1 MIVRF
6 APRAQHYFMRNHHND
21 PKRFQTD
28 NSMSVVIYDEKKDD
42 WAKILYSDALANA
55 TSLVFNGGGINESNF
70 VSPPEDFI
78 FTCRDTNYKGD
89 ESHQFV
95 KWWGQLEQGGV
106 DGQDLPDHLP
116 QEAIRA
122 HAQSVE
128 ARIKEASTPVND
140 IAGALNAAFALLAT
154 ADETEVN
161 GIGLAVAPGG
171 VVAPAL
177 NAFMGPIEALLKYY
191 PSLNLNSSSAVASG
205 YANHFEQVALN
216 IIFPRPALYG
226 RGDEAPAAPFVTIP
240 FLDATFGPGEVTMD
254 NVLPSGTAP
263 GAPGMHADDNEA
275 RAFMYLFERDGLTKS
290 QAKNF
295 KKEVGGKLKKAYA
308 AAKKA
313 TENWGGRGMMANPA
327 LLTRAA
333 IRDAVLNPGT
343 KFIQWRKEGGTAGLI
358 AVDTIADELLAAF
371 PAINS
376 PAAGGAGLR
385 AALGA
390 VTATAHLG
398 EEFSIGSKRPA
409 SSANE
414 QWSKRQGVGADAQDA
429 SAFMEGIGARFDD
442 IKGRRRAGGFL
453 PTRADVKKMDK
464 HNWVLSSDH
473 ALFHA
478 QNKVQHFARKV
489 GNLATPIQRLAA
501 HMLYWSK
508 VTKES
513 MQAWAVNDIVPPFSI
528 CLARPW
534 MTYDMN
540 TCILMKGGSE
550 TGNTFQGHSDFQLGD
565 DVQSKIHYGNYT
577 YYSKAI
583 VTQHKNII
591 HARNVYCS
599 GYVDGDCTEWA
610 RVNSNGD
617 REGGS
622 LLAFIVP
629 YNEHKKSNPMRL
641 FSESEVDPHT
651 RPEHRFG
658 RSMTGAQYY
667 RALLNFNHNT
677 IVGADQF
684 TTLSEQNDSNDI
696 TYQGHTFFWKE
707 HREAGVN
714 GSYTGVT
721 VNTGHWGRDVY
732 PGCGRVRNGEE
743 VYFEKQHHGQDVY

>member
-1 MIVRF
+1 LLIVRF
-6 APRAQHYFMRNHHND
+6 RPTQHYFMRNHHND
-21 PKRFQTD
+21 PKKFQTD
-28 NSMSVVIYDEKKDD
+28 NSMSIVIYDEKKDD
-42 WAKILYSDALANA
+42 WAKILYSDALAEA
-55 TSLVFNGGGINESNF
+55 TKRVFKDGAVNQAGF
-70 VSPPEDFI
+70 VNPPENFI
-78 FTCRDTNYKGD
+78 FTCRDTNYPGD
-89 ESHQFV
+89 TSHQFV

-106 DGQDLPDHLP
+106 EGQDVPDHLP
-116 QEAIRA
+116 LEALRA
-122 HAQSVE
+122 HAASVE
-128 ARIKEASTPVND
+128 HRLTD
-140 IAGALNAAFALLAT
+140 IQITAIEGAIANTAALDEDDVRGRDGINLAGGQVDPRVLAPIIAFYPSLDFNATGQPRSFYAGFSLAVINLFFPRPTIHT
-154 ADETEVN
+154 ADNASNSTAQGLDLQSIFGDAAITYASM
-161 GIGLAVAPGG
+161 GIGLS
-171 VVAPAL
+171 PAT
-177 NAFMGPIEALLKYY
+177 AAHEQRAL
-191 PSLNLNSSSAVASG
+191 
-205 YANHFEQVALN
+205 
-216 IIFPRPALYG
+216 R
-226 RGDEAPAAPFVTIP
+226 
-240 FLDATFGPGEVTMD
+240 
-254 NVLPSGTAP
+254 
-263 GAPGMHADDNEA
+263 
-275 RAFMYLFERDGLTKS
+275 YLFEKDGLTKS

-295 KKEVGGKLKKAYA
+295 IKERAGKLKKSWEAALAATVA
-308 AAKKA
+308 AA
-313 TENWGGRGMMANPA
+313 RGNLG

-333 IRDAVLNPGT
+333 IRACMGPAPTRNHY
-343 KFIQWRKEGGTAGLI
+343 IQWRKPGGTAGLV
-358 AVDTIADELLAAF
+358 AVKDIADELLEAYPPLTSSTNGAAVLAA
-371 PAINS
+371 AIRG
-376 PAAGGAGLR
+376 AA
-385 AALGA
+385 A
-390 VTATAHLG
+390 VAHLG

-414 QWSKRQGVGADAQDA
+414 QWSKRQGVGTDAQDA
-429 SAFMEGIGARFDD
+429 SAFMEGIGARFDKV
-442 IKGRRRAGGFL
+442 KGRRAGAA
-453 PTRADVKKMDK
+453 PSAADIAKLSK
-464 HNWVLSSDH
+464 HNWVMSSDY

-489 GNLATPIQRLAA
+489 GNLSTIVQRIAA
-501 HMLYWSK
+501 HCLYWSK
-508 VTKES
+508 VTQES
-513 MQAWAVNDIVPPFSI
+513 MQTWAVNNIVPPFSL

-591 HARNVYCS
+591 HARNVYCN
-599 GYVDGDCTEWA
+599 GYVDGDDTDWA

-641 FSESEVDPHT
+641 FSESEVDPHV

-658 RSMTGAQYY
+658 RSMTGSQYY
-667 RALLNFNHNT
+667 RSVLNFNHNT
-677 IVGADQF
+677 IVGADAF